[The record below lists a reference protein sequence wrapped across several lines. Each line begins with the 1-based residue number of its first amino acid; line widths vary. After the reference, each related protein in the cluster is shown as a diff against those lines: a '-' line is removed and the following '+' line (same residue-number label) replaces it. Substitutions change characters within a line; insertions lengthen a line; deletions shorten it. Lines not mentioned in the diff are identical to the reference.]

1 MIKRDD
7 YLNKL
12 ILFKDLNVIKVITG
26 IRRCGKSTLLEIY
39 KDYLLKNDIKENQI
53 ISLNF
58 EDPINRH
65 IDTWEKLYDEIVKK
79 IHPTKQ
85 NYVFLDE
92 VQLIENFEKA
102 ANGLFLKENVDL
114 YITGSNAYMLS
125 SDIATLLSGRY
136 VEIKMQPL
144 SFKEYMSTFKDKT
157 DLEKRFNEYLRYSS
171 FPEALLIYKNR
182 KDAIDIY
189 LDSLL
194 STIIF
199 KDIITRTGINDIDI
213 LEKLIKFLFDNIG
226 SRVSINKIS
235 NTLTSMGNKTSN
247 HTINKY
253 INALLDSFII
263 YKASR
268 YDIKGKKIL
277 SSQEKYFVADIGFRY
292 NILGQSFERD
302 SGHIIE
308 NIVYLELIRRGYK
321 VYIGKVDKLEVDFVA
336 QNKEETIYF
345 QVSLTVRDKNTLER
359 ELKPLENIK
368 DHHPKFLITMDN
380 DLDASYNGI
389 KKIYLLDWLLK

>member
-268 YDIKGKKIL
+268 YDIKGKKSYL
-277 SSQEKYFVADIGFRY
+277 AGK
-292 NILGQSFERD
+292 NIL
-302 SGHIIE
+302 
-308 NIVYLELIRRGYK
+308 
-321 VYIGKVDKLEVDFVA
+321 
-336 QNKEETIYF
+336 
-345 QVSLTVRDKNTLER
+345 
-359 ELKPLENIK
+359 
-368 DHHPKFLITMDN
+368 
-380 DLDASYNGI
+380 
-389 KKIYLLDWLLK
+389 

>member
-171 FPEALLIYKNR
+171 FPGALLIYKNR

>member
-292 NILGQSFERD
+292 NILGQSFKRD

>member
-39 KDYLLKNDIKENQI
+39 KDYLIKNDIKENQI

>member
-292 NILGQSFERD
+292 NILGQSFKRD

-308 NIVYLELIRRGYK
+308 NIIYLELIRRGYK